1 MPKFFSGRGCRS
13 GAAPLQYRSGSDKMA
28 AKIHL
33 HNTQTVIHFEKSA
46 SAARPWERACQRHD
60 LGEWRPSGGGT
71 HDTVHRCI

>member
-33 HNTQTVIHFEKSA
+33 HNTQTVIHFEKKRIS
-46 SAARPWERACQRHD
+46 RPP
-60 LGEWRPSGGGT
+60 LGEGVPKARLGGVAAVWRR
-71 HDTVHRCI
+71 DT

>member
-1 MPKFFSGRGCRS
+1 MPKFFCGRGCRS

-60 LGEWRPSGGGT
+60 FGGVAAVWRR
-71 HDTVHRCI
+71 DT